1 MGQFRYNTVYG
12 AQHKAVELNLACI
25 LGVTLFTIQEPL
37 CAIRL
42 RASLIGN
49 RSAGP
54 NKALR
59 GPWGPMKE
67 MGQIK
72 GEDGT

>member
-1 MGQFRYNTVYG
+1 MGEFRYNTVYG

-25 LGVTLFTIQEPL
+25 LGVTLFTIQKPL

-59 GPWGPMKE
+59 GPMKE